1 MSYDVFAKAIASGLS
16 QIRILDLID
25 IIVIAII
32 IYKLIVLTKETRAY
46 QVLKGM
52 GILFLCAVVCDLLQ
66 IQTLSWLLS
75 SFLSSGLI
83 LAVVL
88 FQPEFRRA
96 LEHIGRGNLFD
107 KSVLNGFSQEDS
119 TIVSELQLAITDLA
133 KRRVGALIVIE
144 QKTALGDIAA
154 TGTRIDGV
162 ISAPLVENIFEPNTP
177 LHDGAMIIRDSRLY
191 AAGCILPLTQREDIS
206 SQLGTRHRAAIGMTE
221 NSDAVVLVVSE
232 ETGNISIVSNGQIER
247 NFNAISARA
256 KLGKLLLSDAEAE
269 TDSPVLAR
277 LKSMNPFGKVKGKEA
292 KEANESEN
300 KNSR

>member
-177 LHDGAMIIRDSRLY
+177 LHDGAMMIRDRQII
-191 AAGCILPLTQREDIS
+191 AAACILPLAENMSVARE
-206 SQLGTRHRAAIGMTE
+206 LGTRHRAALGISTV
-221 NSDAVVLVVSE
+221 SDSITIVVSE
-232 ETGNISIVSNGQIER
+232 ETGVISY
-247 NFNAISARA
+247 ARD
-256 KLGKLLLSDAEAE
+256 GKLVRYVDNRALKDLLE
-269 TDSPVLAR
+269 TIFVRGGASPLAL
-277 LKSMNPFGKVKGKEA
+277 LKRRVK
-292 KEANESEN
+292 NEE
-300 KNSR
+300 KH

>member
-177 LHDGAMIIRDSRLY
+177 LHDGAMIIRDRQII
-191 AAGCILPLTQREDIS
+191 AAACILPLAENMSVARE
-206 SQLGTRHRAAIGMTE
+206 LGTRHRAALGISTV
-221 NSDAVVLVVSE
+221 SDSITIVVSE
-232 ETGNISIVSNGQIER
+232 ETGVISY
-247 NFNAISARA
+247 ARDGMLVRYVDNRA
-256 KLGKLLLSDAEAE
+256 LKDLLE
-269 TDSPVLAR
+269 TIFVRGGASPLAL
-277 LKSMNPFGKVKGKEA
+277 LKRRVK
-292 KEANESEN
+292 NEETP
-300 KNSR
+300 

>member
-177 LHDGAMIIRDSRLY
+177 LHDGAMIIRDRQII
-191 AAGCILPLTQREDIS
+191 AAACILPLAENMSVARE
-206 SQLGTRHRAAIGMTE
+206 LGTRHRAALGISTV
-221 NSDAVVLVVSE
+221 SDSITIVVSE
-232 ETGNISIVSNGQIER
+232 ETGVISY
-247 NFNAISARA
+247 ARD
-256 KLGKLLLSDAEAE
+256 GKLVRYVDNRALKDLLE
-269 TDSPVLAR
+269 TIFVRGGASPLAL
-277 LKSMNPFGKVKGKEA
+277 LKRCLLRCA
-292 KEANESEN
+292 
-300 KNSR
+300 R

>member
-177 LHDGAMIIRDSRLY
+177 LHDGAMIIRDRQII
-191 AAGCILPLTQREDIS
+191 AAACILPLAENMSVARE
-206 SQLGTRHRAAIGMTE
+206 LGTRHRAALGISTV
-221 NSDAVVLVVSE
+221 SDSITIVVSE
-232 ETGNISIVSNGQIER
+232 ETGVISY
-247 NFNAISARA
+247 ARD
-256 KLGKLLLSDAEAE
+256 GKLVRYVDNRALKDLLE
-269 TDSPVLAR
+269 TIFVRGGASPLVL
-277 LKSMNPFGKVKGKEA
+277 LKRRVK
-292 KEANESEN
+292 NEE
-300 KNSR
+300 KH

>member
-177 LHDGAMIIRDSRLY
+177 LHDGAMIIRDRQII
-191 AAGCILPLTQREDIS
+191 AAACILPLAENMSVARE
-206 SQLGTRHRAAIGMTE
+206 LGTRHRAALGISTV
-221 NSDAVVLVVSE
+221 SDSITIVVSE
-232 ETGNISIVSNGQIER
+232 ETGVISY
-247 NFNAISARA
+247 ARD
-256 KLGKLLLSDAEAE
+256 GKLVRYVDNRALKDLLE
-269 TDSPVLAR
+269 TIFVRGGASPLAP
-277 LKSMNPFGKVKGKEA
+277 LKRRVK
-292 KEANESEN
+292 NEE
-300 KNSR
+300 KH

>member
-177 LHDGAMIIRDSRLY
+177 LHDGAMIIRDRQII
-191 AAGCILPLTQREDIS
+191 AAACILPLAENMSVARE
-206 SQLGTRHRAAIGMTE
+206 LGTRHRAALGISTV
-221 NSDAVVLVVSE
+221 SDSITIVVSE
-232 ETGNISIVSNGQIER
+232 ETGVISY
-247 NFNAISARA
+247 ARD
-256 KLGKLLLSDAEAE
+256 GKLVRYVDNRALKDLLE
-269 TDSPVLAR
+269 TIFVRGGASPLAL
-277 LKSMNPFGKVKGKEA
+277 LKRRVKK
-292 KEANESEN
+292 NEE
-300 KNSR
+300 KH

>member
-177 LHDGAMIIRDSRLY
+177 LHDGAMIIRDRQII
-191 AAGCILPLTQREDIS
+191 AAACILPLAENMSVARE
-206 SQLGTRHRAAIGMTE
+206 LGTRHRAALGISTV
-221 NSDAVVLVVSE
+221 SDSITIVVSE
-232 ETGNISIVSNGQIER
+232 ETGVISY
-247 NFNAISARA
+247 ARD
-256 KLGKLLLSDAEAE
+256 GKLVRYVDNRALKDLLE
-269 TDSPVLAR
+269 TIFVRGGASPLAL
-277 LKSMNPFGKVKGKEA
+277 LKRRVK
-292 KEANESEN
+292 NEE
-300 KNSR
+300 KIY

>member
-177 LHDGAMIIRDSRLY
+177 LHDGAMIIRDRQII
-191 AAGCILPLTQREDIS
+191 AAACILPLAENMSVARE
-206 SQLGTRHRAAIGMTE
+206 LGTRHRAALGISTV
-221 NSDAVVLVVSE
+221 SDSITIVVSE
-232 ETGNISIVSNGQIER
+232 ETGVISY
-247 NFNAISARA
+247 ARD
-256 KLGKLLLSDAEAE
+256 GKLVRYVDNRALKDLLE
-269 TDSPVLAR
+269 TIFVRGGASPLAL
-277 LKSMNPFGKVKGKEA
+277 LKRRVI
-292 KEANESEN
+292 NEE
-300 KNSR
+300 KH

>member
-1 MSYDVFAKAIASGLS
+1 LSYDVFAKAIASGLS

-177 LHDGAMIIRDSRLY
+177 LHDGAMIIRDRQII
-191 AAGCILPLTQREDIS
+191 AAACILPLAENMSVARE
-206 SQLGTRHRAAIGMTE
+206 LGTRHRAALGISTV
-221 NSDAVVLVVSE
+221 SDSITIVVSE
-232 ETGNISIVSNGQIER
+232 ETGVISY
-247 NFNAISARA
+247 ARA
-256 KLGKLLLSDAEAE
+256 L
-269 TDSPVLAR
+269 R
-277 LKSMNPFGKVKGKEA
+277 
-292 KEANESEN
+292 
-300 KNSR
+300 

>member
-107 KSVLNGFSQEDS
+107 KAVLNGFSQEDS

-177 LHDGAMIIRDSRLY
+177 LHDGAMIIRDRQII
-191 AAGCILPLTQREDIS
+191 AAACILPLAENMSVARE
-206 SQLGTRHRAAIGMTE
+206 LGTRHRAALGISTV
-221 NSDAVVLVVSE
+221 SDSITIVVSE
-232 ETGNISIVSNGQIER
+232 ETGVISYARDGKLVRYVDNRALKDLLETIFVRGGASPLALLKR
-247 NFNAISARA
+247 RA
-256 KLGKLLLSDAEAE
+256 K
-269 TDSPVLAR
+269 
-277 LKSMNPFGKVKGKEA
+277 
-292 KEANESEN
+292 NEE
-300 KNSR
+300 KH

>member
-177 LHDGAMIIRDSRLY
+177 LHDGAMIIRDRQII
-191 AAGCILPLTQREDIS
+191 AAACILPLAENMSVARE
-206 SQLGTRHRAAIGMTE
+206 LGTRHRAALGISTV
-221 NSDAVVLVVSE
+221 SDSITIVVSE
-232 ETGNISIVSNGQIER
+232 ETGVISY
-247 NFNAISARA
+247 ARD
-256 KLGKLLLSDAEAE
+256 GKLVRYVDNRALKDLLE
-269 TDSPVLAR
+269 TIFVRGGASPLAL
-277 LKSMNPFGKVKGKEA
+277 LKRRVK
-292 KEANESEN
+292 
-300 KNSR
+300 